1 MAKNKTRKIKLRS
14 FLVQSSDIT
23 TSSGILLQDL
33 CATLPEKHTIRDR
46 KRQINDVDSE
56 VLSGFSWGPSKRY
69 LFGTLVRIRKDDLRT
84 PLSDQLL
91 DKDTFDI
98 RELSDNYEGETY
110 RDHFYF
116 LTDGR
121 YLVTSLPS
129 TSSQTSRISTY
140 LNWVLADIREDRLY
154 SLQPAVRTPEK
165 LPMKK
170 IKAIEIGN
178 GSSTIRLEQKHS
190 IFNLDMGLLRRLLPS
205 LPGIGDAQ
213 EVLDNELIGAKLML
227 NFNEKPQD
235 MDQDTYQELVGGIAA
250 IGNEELGITVIDK
263 HGRRYTGENVLIT
276 KDVEVEVISQLI
288 DEENLKQEME
298 CFLQELTTS
307 IEKE

>member
-1 MAKNKTRKIKLRS
+1 MEKNKTRKVKLRA

-23 TSSGILLQDL
+23 SSSGILLQDL
-33 CATLPEKHTIRDR
+33 RTTLKEKRTIRDR
-46 KRQINDVDSE
+46 KRQINEVDSE
-56 VLSGFSWGPSKRY
+56 VLSGFSWGPSERY

-91 DKDTFDI
+91 DKDSFDI

-110 RDHFYF
+110 RDHFYL

-140 LNWVLADIREDRLY
+140 LNWMLADIREDRLY
-154 SLQPAVRTPEK
+154 NLQPAVRPPEK

-205 LPGIGDAQ
+205 LPGIGNAQ
-213 EVLDNELIGAKLML
+213 EVIDNGLIGAKLML

-298 CFLQELTTS
+298 CFLQELTAS

>member
-33 CATLPEKHTIRDR
+33 QTTLPEKHTIRDR

-91 DKDTFDI
+91 DKDSFDI

-154 SLQPAVRTPEK
+154 SLQPAVRAPEK

-205 LPGIGDAQ
+205 LPGIGNAQ
-213 EVLDNELIGAKLML
+213 EVLDNGLIGAKLML